1 MYILDHD
8 LAPMCTESMTLQI
21 LAPKGSLVGAAGGL
35 EFSSCISMNDARNG
49 ERDGDQRRDQHDDHN
64 GARRQGCGKAY
75 LSTWHVT
82 ARACAATHLLVR
94 QVALNSACVFLPI
107 MPPAMVSGMVMSAQ
121 INRIITMV
129 PNGSAA
135 VDCTQ
140 QFN

>member
-1 MYILDHD
+1 MVLSAHNNRMITMV
-8 LAPMCTESMTLQI
+8 P
-21 LAPKGSLVGAAGGL
+21 
-35 EFSSCISMNDARNG
+35 DARG
-49 ERDGDQRRDQHDDHN
+49 
-64 GARRQGCGKAY
+64 GKLK
-75 LSTWHVT
+75 LSKWHVT

-121 INRIITMV
+121 INKMITMV

-140 QFN
+140 QLNQQYHLMKAT